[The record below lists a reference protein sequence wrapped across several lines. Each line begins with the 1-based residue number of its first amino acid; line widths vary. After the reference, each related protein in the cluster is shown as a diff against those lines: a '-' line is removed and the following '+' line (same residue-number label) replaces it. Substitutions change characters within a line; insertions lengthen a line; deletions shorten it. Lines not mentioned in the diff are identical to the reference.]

1 MSTLQ
6 KGMYDLSYGCTMNQ
20 KLCFKLFGNICVLSA
35 DHRWV
40 PVTEYSVTRMGKK
53 QQAFLAYLLLNHNQ
67 SFSSRSLIDNFW
79 SDDGKDPANSLK
91 NMMHKTRALLRSIFP
106 DEEDLIVTC
115 SGGYEWRR
123 DLQIEVDT
131 DLFEKYYHEAKS
143 QSFDLAVSAE
153 QQVFDLYTGMILP
166 GASLDWLDHRNTYYQ
181 TIYIDICKSLALRQ
195 LENERWND
203 AIYICE
209 KAYQLAPE
217 LEEFTICQM
226 QALINLGMPNQAIK
240 HYEDYCVQLW
250 KNYSLQPSNTVEQVH
265 SLALHALYDSQ
276 DTIEKI
282 VNDLG
287 TLKEQDYSF
296 QCSLPVFRNIVQLE
310 LRQLVRSQQPSSLA
324 VMKIVSAEDTP
335 PTSTDIRR
343 LERVL
348 LDSLRTGDPFTRLNQ
363 GAFIL
368 LLPGASEENSHK
380 VMARVK
386 NNFYSAY
393 PRSTV
398 TLQHK
403 VFPLSVDQEEGNL
416 ILAGELE

>member
-1 MSTLQ
+1 MIS
-6 KGMYDLSYGCTMNQ
+6 
-20 KLCFKLFGNICVLSA
+20 LCNGWEFTAQWTEAFAAGEGIGEPVRLPHTVTELPLHYA
-35 DHRWV
+35 DH
-40 PVTEYSVTRMGKK
+40 
-53 QQAFLAYLLLNHNQ
+53 
-67 SFSSRSLIDNFW
+67 
-79 SDDGKDPANSLK
+79 
-91 NMMHKTRALLRSIFP
+91 
-106 DEEDLIVTC
+106 
-115 SGGYEWRR
+115 
-123 DLQIEVDT
+123 
-131 DLFEKYYHEAKS
+131 
-143 QSFDLAVSAE
+143 
-153 QQVFDLYTGMILP
+153 
-166 GASLDWLDHRNTYYQ
+166 
-181 TIYIDICKSLALRQ
+181 
-195 LENERWND
+195 
-203 AIYICE
+203 
-209 KAYQLAPE
+209 KAYQMLCGYRKRLELAPE

-282 VNDLG
+282 VSDLG

-403 VFPLSVDQEEGNL
+403 IFPLSVDQEEGNL